1 MQLTK
6 NNITELLNKS
16 VELLKNIPTENLKS
30 FQGIDFE
37 VVLQKRLQEAVSILG
52 YENVKEVELVSG
64 HRYPD
69 IVIHTHDTLLG
80 IEVKTS
86 KRKGWS
92 TLGGSIFESTRVKG
106 VEDIVIF
113 FANFNDLSN
122 IEFRFAWM
130 EDCIS
135 DVVITHKPRYA
146 IDMDVEDTFF
156 KRAGVEYK
164 ELQNNDKPF
173 SLIRDY
179 LKKRSGKSADLW
191 WVDETQENNI
201 DNLGPQ
207 SIKRFTALTREEKKR
222 INALLCII
230 FTEFLSESSTKY
242 ERITLFLISKLGI
255 INSSIRDSFSA
266 AGQYEFK
273 GDLIPKYF
281 QKILDPIN
289 VEAICREMST
299 VPVQYL
305 EEYWSEF
312 RPSEPIITQWKRHIV
327 YQIRTNGSLT
337 PKIRDK
343 IINAFDEIFG

>member
-6 NNITELLNKS
+6 NNITELLDKT
-16 VELLKNIPTENLKS
+16 VELLKNIPTEDLKS
-30 FQGIDFE
+30 NQGIDFE
-37 VVLQKRLQEAVSILG
+37 VVLQKNLQEAVSIIG
-52 YENVKEVELVSG
+52 YDNVKEVELVSG

-86 KRKGWS
+86 KSKGWS

-106 VEDIVIF
+106 VEDIVLF
-113 FANFNDLSN
+113 FANFNDLTN
-122 IEFRFAWM
+122 IAFRFAWM

-146 IDMDVEDTFF
+146 INMDVEDTFF

-179 LKKRSGKSADLW
+179 LKKRGGKSADLW
-191 WVDETQENNI
+191 WVDETEENNI

-207 SIKRFTALTREEKKR
+207 SIRRFATLTKEEKNR
-222 INALLCII
+222 INAQLCII
-230 FTEFLSESSTKY
+230 FTEFLSESPTKY
-242 ERITLFLISKLGI
+242 ERITLFLISKLGL

-266 AGQYEFK
+266 AGQYDFK
-273 GDLIPKYF
+273 GHLIPKYF

-289 VEAICREMST
+289 VEAIRREMGT
-299 VPVQYL
+299 IPVQYL

-312 RPSEPIITQWKRHIV
+312 IPNEPIITQWKRHVV
-327 YQIRTNGSLT
+327 YQVRTNGSLT
-337 PKIRDK
+337 PEIRDK
-343 IINAFDEIFG
+343 IISSLDEIFG

>member
-1 MQLTK
+1 
-6 NNITELLNKS
+6 
-16 VELLKNIPTENLKS
+16 
-30 FQGIDFE
+30 
-37 VVLQKRLQEAVSILG
+37 
-52 YENVKEVELVSG
+52 
-64 HRYPD
+64 
-69 IVIHTHDTLLG
+69 
-80 IEVKTS
+80 VKTS

-106 VEDIVIF
+106 VDNIVIF

-164 ELQNNDKPF
+164 ELQSNDKPF

-191 WVDETQENNI
+191 WVDETEENNI

-207 SIKRFTALTREEKKR
+207 SIKRFATLTREEKKR
-222 INALLCII
+222 INAQLCII
-230 FTEFLSESSTKY
+230 FTEFLSESPPKY

-273 GDLIPKYF
+273 GDFIPKYF

-289 VEAICREMST
+289 VEAICREMGA
-299 VPVQYL
+299 VPAQYL

-312 RPSEPIITQWKRHIV
+312 QPSEPIIIQWKRHVV
-327 YQIRTNGSLT
+327 YQIRTNSSLT
-337 PKIRDK
+337 PEIRDK
-343 IINAFDEIFG
+343 IINAVDEIFG